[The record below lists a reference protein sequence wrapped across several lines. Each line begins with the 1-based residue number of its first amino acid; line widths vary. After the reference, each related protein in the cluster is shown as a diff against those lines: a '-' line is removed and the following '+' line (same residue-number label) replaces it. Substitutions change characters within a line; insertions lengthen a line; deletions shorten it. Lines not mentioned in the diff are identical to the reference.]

1 MGCGGPQK
9 VIEENKSKINPL
21 GSGKISINIIKKD
34 ASNEDLM
41 TILYLKITKLITNN
55 PFYDFTLIE
64 FDTTLNDL
72 NDKRNNENSFD
83 NENVIDEIIS
93 KYLWNIQNYIK
104 ILFKNFVEYAVSK
117 FNEILPDN
125 EDLIILILYFLYFFL
140 SGIQPGKK
148 NLFKEKIKILLNKA
162 KNDSNEEN
170 KFKIS
175 LLHNLLINFIQMFTF
190 CFGSFF
196 LLFGF
201 LDKFEN
207 YNKDSFEKIIKNN
220 NIIKEVQS
228 LLNNNFKNF
237 NENMS
242 PYYLNLL
249 IISEI
254 NNKINYLFDKVD
266 ENEEF
271 IILEDNEIDIIL
283 ESLIDTI
290 NINNFVD
297 YFFFGENREY

>member
-41 TILYLKITKLITNN
+41 TILYLKITKLITYN

-72 NDKRNNENSFD
+72 NDKRNNENRFD

-93 KYLWNIQNYIK
+93 KYLWNKQNYIK

-140 SGIQPGKK
+140 S
-148 NLFKEKIKILLNKA
+148 
-162 KNDSNEEN
+162 
-170 KFKIS
+170 
-175 LLHNLLINFIQMFTF
+175 
-190 CFGSFF
+190 
-196 LLFGF
+196 
-201 LDKFEN
+201 
-207 YNKDSFEKIIKNN
+207 KIICLK
-220 NIIKEVQS
+220 K
-228 LLNNNFKNF
+228 K
-237 NENMS
+237 
-242 PYYLNLL
+242 
-249 IISEI
+249 
-254 NNKINYLFDKVD
+254 
-266 ENEEF
+266 
-271 IILEDNEIDIIL
+271 
-283 ESLIDTI
+283 
-290 NINNFVD
+290 
-297 YFFFGENREY
+297 

>member
-140 SGIQPGKK
+140 SKIQPGKK

>member
-1 MGCGGPQK
+1 MGCSGPQK

-93 KYLWNIQNYIK
+93 KYLWNKQNYIK

-140 SGIQPGKK
+140 SKIQPGKN

-162 KNDSNEEN
+162 KNDSNEN

>member
-93 KYLWNIQNYIK
+93 KYLWNKQNYIK

-140 SGIQPGKK
+140 SKIQPGKK

-162 KNDSNEEN
+162 KNDSNEN

>member
-93 KYLWNIQNYIK
+93 KYLWNKQNYIK

>member
-1 MGCGGPQK
+1 M
-9 VIEENKSKINPL
+9 
-21 GSGKISINIIKKD
+21 
-34 ASNEDLM
+34 
-41 TILYLKITKLITNN
+41 
-55 PFYDFTLIE
+55 
-64 FDTTLNDL
+64 
-72 NDKRNNENSFD
+72 
-83 NENVIDEIIS
+83 
-93 KYLWNIQNYIK
+93 
-104 ILFKNFVEYAVSK
+104 
-117 FNEILPDN
+117 
-125 EDLIILILYFLYFFL
+125 
-140 SGIQPGKK
+140 
-148 NLFKEKIKILLNKA
+148 FKEKIKILLNKA
-162 KNDSNEEN
+162 KNDSNEN